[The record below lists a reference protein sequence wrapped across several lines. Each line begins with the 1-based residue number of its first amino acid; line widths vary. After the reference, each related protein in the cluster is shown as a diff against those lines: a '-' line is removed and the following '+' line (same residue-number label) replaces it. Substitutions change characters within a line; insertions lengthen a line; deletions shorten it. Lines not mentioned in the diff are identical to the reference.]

1 MKITK
6 QQLRKMIKEAINEEM
21 DGVGSRDI
29 RVEWDTDGPGNPPP
43 EIISIHADS
52 IRDYNNIKAEEGVVR
67 ADQALED
74 MLSDETGWLV
84 MNWEFVE

>member
-1 MKITK
+1 LKITK

-43 EIISIHADS
+43 EIVSIHADS
-52 IRDYNNIKAEEGVVR
+52 IREYNNIKAEEGVVR

>member
-1 MKITK
+1 
-6 QQLRKMIKEAINEEM
+6 MIKETINEEM

-43 EIISIHADS
+43 EIVSIHADS
-52 IRDYNNIKAEEGVVR
+52 IREYNNIKAEEGVVR

>member
-1 MKITK
+1 
-6 QQLRKMIKEAINEEM
+6 MIKEAINEEM

-43 EIISIHADS
+43 EIVSIHADS
-52 IRDYNNIKAEEGVVR
+52 IREYNNIKAEEGVVR